1 MKVLRSRFLTAGWE
15 SWEVGF
21 PSSAREQNLSQILKN
36 LNPSK
41 LLLLLLSPVEDGLG
55 RCCDGVSLKAVRM
68 LLHERGTEHPL
79 RVLALGQLL
88 ISRFL
93 KELIRGRRW
102 F

>member
-1 MKVLRSRFLTAGWE
+1 MKVSRSRFLTAGWE

-21 PSSAREQNLSQILKN
+21 PSSAREQNLPQILKN

-55 RCCDGVSLKAVRM
+55 HRCDGVSLKSIRM

-79 RVLALGQLL
+79 RVLALGQLF
-88 ISRFL
+88 ISQFL

>member
-1 MKVLRSRFLTAGWE
+1 MKVSRSRFLTAGWE

-55 RCCDGVSLKAVRM
+55 HRCDGVSLKSIRM

-79 RVLALGQLL
+79 RVLALGQLF
-88 ISRFL
+88 ISQFL